1 MSLSSCEHAALGSLF
16 NPKSIAV
23 VGASSNP
30 AKIGGLPVE
39 YLLNRQY
46 PGAIYPVNPNQER
59 IQGLQ
64 AYPTLRDI
72 GAPID
77 MAICAVPASGV
88 MSTVEDAAAAGVGS
102 IVMFSSGFAETGA
115 DGVRAQ
121 NNLRALVKDSAI
133 RLLGPNCLGFVNN
146 HQNVYATFSP
156 ALKIAAPLR
165 GNIGLISQSG
175 AFGIFALMLAQRRG
189 LGISHFVS
197 TGNEADIELADAL
210 AWQALDPATSVILCY
225 LEGAR
230 DGQKLCAAL
239 ELARAQR
246 KPVVMCKVGRTTQ
259 GAAAAASHTASL
271 AGRDEIYDAVLR
283 QYGVYRAQD
292 VHELFDIGYACSVAP
307 LPESDAL
314 GIVSISGGAGV
325 LMVDEAD
332 RLGLSVPPLAEAG
345 RQAILKRVPF
355 ASAVNPVDIT
365 GQVLNEPALLGD
377 AVDTML
383 EHGHYGAMV
392 SFQAVTG
399 ISPQHRPLVTEL
411 WARVRA
417 AHPALTVAVVS
428 LFDEQ
433 NRDFLESHR
442 CLTFEEPAAAVRA
455 IAALHAFRRHFE
467 RQAAP
472 IALPDPVAIDRRRF
486 DEADALRLLA
496 DAGIPVV
503 SSRVART
510 ADEAAS
516 EAAALGF
523 PVVLKVLSADIA
535 HKSDV
540 GGVAL
545 RLADSQAV
553 RVAFARITESASR
566 AVPHAHIEGVLV
578 APMIQDGVECI
589 LGVTRDPVFGPV
601 VMFGLGGILVEVLKD
616 VTFRQAPFDVA
627 EAHRM
632 IREIRAWPVLGGV
645 RGQPAVD
652 VDALAETLATLSRFA
667 AANAGSIESIDINP
681 FIARPKGQFSCA
693 VDALVVSQ
701 VSTALDLEAHA

>member
-1 MSLSSCEHAALGSLF
+1 MPLSSRQQAALGPLF
-16 NPKSIAV
+16 NPQSIAV

-30 AKIGGLPVE
+30 AKIGGLPVD
-39 YLLNRQY
+39 YLLNQRY
-46 PGAIYPVNPNQER
+46 PGAIYPVNPKQER

-88 MSTVEDAAAAGVGS
+88 MSAVEDAAAASVRS
-102 IVMFSSGFAETGA
+102 MVMFSSGFAETGA
-115 DGVRAQ
+115 EGVRAQ
-121 NNLRALVKDSAI
+121 NDLRALVKESGI

-146 HQNVYATFSP
+146 HQGVYATFTP

-230 DGQKLCAAL
+230 DGEKLCAAL

-246 KPVVMCKVGRTTQ
+246 KPVVMCKVGRTAQ

-271 AGRDEIYDAVLR
+271 AGCDDIYDAVLR

-292 VHELFDIGYACSVAP
+292 IHELFDIGYACSVAP
-307 LPESDAL
+307 LPASDAL

-365 GQVLNEPALLGD
+365 GQILNDPALLGD
-377 AVDTML
+377 AIDTML
-383 EHGHYGAMV
+383 EHGQYGAIV
-392 SFQAVTG
+392 SFQAVNG
-399 ISPQHRPLVTEL
+399 ISPEHRPLVTEL

-417 AHPALTVAVVS
+417 AHPALTIAVVS

-433 NRDFLESHR
+433 NRDFLEAQR

-455 IAALHAFRRHFE
+455 IAALHAFSRHFE
-467 RQAAP
+467 RQPAP
-472 IALPDPVAIDRRRF
+472 IALPEPVAIDRPRF

-503 SSRVART
+503 TSRVAKS

-523 PVVLKVLSADIA
+523 PVVLKVLSTDIA

-553 RVAFARITESASR
+553 RAAFVRITESAAR
-566 AVPHAHIEGVLV
+566 AVPDAQIEGVLV
-578 APMIQDGVECI
+578 APMIQGGVECI

-627 EAHRM
+627 EAQRM
-632 IREIRAWPVLGGV
+632 IREIRAWPVLTGV
-645 RGQPAVD
+645 RGQAPVD
-652 VDALAETLATLSRFA
+652 VDTLAQTLATLSRFA
-667 AANAGSIESIDINP
+667 AVNAGSIESIDINP
-681 FIARPKGQFSCA
+681 FIARPKGESSCA
-693 VDALVVSQ
+693 VDALVVSRAGA
-701 VSTALDLEAHA
+701 TRDPEAH